1 MWPVPFSVERAWS
14 RIASQ
19 PILEQVEIF
28 LLAPYRNTF
37 RFRSEIQF
45 IATTNHPTEYTLH
58 MWIMFFLD
66 NKTQLLS
73 TMILAGGRGI
83 VQMGQI
89 AKSRPKL
96 DFFKNREIDWLYL
109 WVTVWRILKIKGEHS
124 PETEMINVALKKS
137 WNHNKQTEVTSF
149 WRVFIIWTAGV
160 SKKAQVERHE
170 IISCACS

>member
-89 AKSRPKL
+89 AKSRQKL
-96 DFFKNREIDWLYL
+96 DFKKIVKLTGHTYGWQFDEFWKSRVNIHRKGKCWTFLWKNREI
-109 WVTVWRILKIKGEHS
+109 T
-124 PETEMINVALKKS
+124 T
-137 WNHNKQTEVTSF
+137 NKLM
-149 WRVFIIWTAGV
+149 
-160 SKKAQVERHE
+160 
-170 IISCACS
+170 